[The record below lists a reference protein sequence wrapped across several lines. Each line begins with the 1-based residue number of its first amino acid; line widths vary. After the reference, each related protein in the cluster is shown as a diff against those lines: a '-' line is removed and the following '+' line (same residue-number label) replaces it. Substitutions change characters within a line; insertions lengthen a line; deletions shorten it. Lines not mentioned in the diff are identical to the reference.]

1 MRTGHGSA
9 PPRRT
14 ARLRTAALAL
24 AGLIVTALPAL
35 HAAPA
40 AAAGTNLALGK
51 TANASSANGQY
62 VASNLNDGN
71 QSTYWESTNG
81 SGVFPQWAELDLG
94 AGTSVNQVVLK
105 LPTGWGARTETLS
118 VQGSTDNSTF
128 TTIVASA
135 GYTFDPNAN
144 NNAVS
149 ISFGATSTR
158 YLRINITANTGWAA
172 GQLSELEVYG
182 PSNASTNLA
191 QGKNT
196 TASGTSQNYVPA
208 NATDGNQSTYWESTN
223 NAFPQWLQ
231 VDLGASVAV
240 NKVVLQTPVTN
251 WAARTET
258 LSVQGSTDG
267 SNFSDI
273 VASAGYTFDPASNS
287 TVTISFNATTTR
299 YLRLNITAN
308 TGWPAGQISEFQVYG
323 PTSGDT
329 QPPTAPTNLA
339 YTQASNGQITL
350 TWGASTDNVGVTNY
364 DVYANNALLTS
375 VPGSALT
382 YTDNPPTTETVTY
395 YVRARDAAGNQSANS
410 NSVTRNGQ
418 GATPPTAPS
427 NLQYTQPQSG
437 QIKLTWGASS
447 DAVGVTGY
455 NIYRNSAKI
464 ASVSGSTLTYTD
476 SVSDTLTV
484 SYYVTATNGAGLES
498 SPSNTVT
505 RTGSG
510 GNTTNL
516 ALNKPIDGTPYT
528 YTYAPANA
536 DDGDVTT
543 YFEGSSYPS
552 NLTVHLGANADIS
565 SVVVKLNPATVWSA
579 RTQTIAV
586 LGREQSATTF
596 STLVSAQGYS
606 FDPSGNQNSVTIPVT
621 ARVADVEISITSNS
635 GAPGGQCAELQVF
648 GTPAPNP
655 DLTPTSSSWTPSAP
669 VETDS
674 ITASTVIQNA
684 GTAASVATDVNFYL
698 GSNKIASTTVGALA
712 PGASQT
718 VSASLGTQSAGTYQ
732 LKTTVDESK
741 KNFELQSNQSYTNP
755 TSLVVKPVQSSDLVA
770 AAVNWT
776 PGNPAA
782 GNSVDFTVAL
792 KNQGTIAT
800 ASGAHNITLTLLDAN
815 GNTVTTLNGAYNG
828 TLASGAS
835 ANVDMGTWTA
845 ANGKYTVHT
854 VIADDAN
861 ELPIKQGNN
870 TSDTA
875 MFVGQGANMPYDMYE
890 AESGQLGGGATVVG
904 PNRTIG
910 DLAGEASGRK
920 AVTLDSIGDSVSW
933 TSRESTNTFDLR
945 YSIPDSSGGG
955 GINATLDLY
964 ANGTLVEPLNL
975 TSHYAWLYGAE
986 TGPGD
991 SPSAGSPRHIYDES
1005 AFLLPTSYPKGTVF
1019 KLQKDSA
1026 NSSQYAVDFMNLE
1039 QASQIANPDPAHL
1052 IVPAGF
1058 TQQDVQNAI
1067 NTVIQDTTG
1076 THTGVYLP
1084 AGQYSLTGR
1093 FTVYGHAVKI
1103 VGAGVWYTQFVAPQ
1117 GQTNTDTGWDV
1128 QSTASGSSF
1137 SGFAWFGNYTTRQ
1150 DGPGHTFQLTNVS
1163 NLTLDNLWIEHNV
1176 VGVWGLTAVKNST
1189 FTNLRIRDTLADGIN
1204 LTNGSQGNL
1213 ISNDEARTT
1222 GDDSFALFA
1231 AQDSCSGCKETGNTI
1246 QNVTALTPWRAA
1258 GVAVYGGYNNTV
1270 QNFYVADTLCYPG
1283 LTVSSLNFGFPF
1295 EGFEDSP
1302 PTTIQNFSLAR
1313 DGGHFWGNQAFG
1325 AVWMFSATNPF
1336 QGIRINDSTITDP
1349 TYTGIMFQTDYVNNT
1364 AQYPFQDTIF
1374 TNTTITGAHAN
1385 NDGYGNGKSG
1395 FGVWANPLPEAGQ
1408 GPPVGS
1414 VTFNHLVE
1422 SNNDVNIQN
1431 TSTSTFTITVNP

>member
-1 MRTGHGSA
+1 MRTGPASA
-9 PPRRT
+9 PPHAT
-14 ARLRTAALAL
+14 RLRTAALAL

-40 AAAGTNLALGK
+40 AAAAGTNLALGK
-51 TANASSANGQY
+51 SATASSVNGQYAASNLDDGDQASYWESANGSS
-62 VASNLNDGN
+62 A
-71 QSTYWESTNG
+71 
-81 SGVFPQWAELDLG
+81 FPQWAQIDLG
-94 AGTSVNQVVLK
+94 AATSADQVVLK
-105 LPTGWGARTETLS
+105 LPTGWGTRTETLS
-118 VQGSTDNSTF
+118 VQGSLDNSSF

-135 GYTFDPNAN
+135 GYTFDPNSSN
-144 NNAVS
+144 TVS

-158 YLRINITANTGWAA
+158 YLRINITANTGWPA

-182 PSNASTNLA
+182 STSTSSNLA

-196 TASGTSQNYVPA
+196 TASGSSQSYTPG

-231 VDLGASVAV
+231 VDLGASVAI
-240 NKVVLQTPVTN
+240 NKVVLQTPVAN

-258 LSVQGSTDG
+258 LAVQGSTDG
-267 SNFSDI
+267 SSFSDI
-273 VASAGYTFDPASNS
+273 VASAGYTFDPAGNS
-287 TVTISFNATTTR
+287 TVTISFNSSTTR
-299 YLRLNITAN
+299 YVRLNITAN

-329 QPPTAPTNLA
+329 QPPTAPANLA
-339 YTQASNGQITL
+339 YTQAGNGQVTL
-350 TWGASTDNVGVTNY
+350 TWGASTDNVGVSNY

-375 VPGSALT
+375 VPGSVLT
-382 YTDNPPTTETVTY
+382 YTDNPPTTQTVTY
-395 YVRARDAAGNQSANS
+395 YVRAHDAAGNQSANS

-427 NLQYTQPQSG
+427 DLQYTQPQSG

-455 NIYRNSAKI
+455 NVYRNSSKI
-464 ASVSGSTLTYTD
+464 ASVSGSTLTYMD

-510 GNTTNL
+510 GNSTNL

-536 DDGDVTT
+536 DDGDATT

-552 NLTVHLGANADIS
+552 NLTVHLDANADIS

-586 LGREQSATTF
+586 LGREQNATTF
-596 STLVSAQGYS
+596 STLVSAQSYG
-606 FDPSGNQNSVTIPVT
+606 FDPNSNQNSVTIPVT
-621 ARVADVEISITSNS
+621 ARVADVEISITGNS
-635 GAPGGQCAELQVF
+635 GAPGGQCAELQVM
-648 GTPAPNP
+648 GTLAPNP

-674 ITASTVIQNA
+674 ITASAVIQNA

-712 PGASQT
+712 PGATQT
-718 VSASLGTQSAGTYQ
+718 VSAGLGTQSAGTYQ
-732 LKTTVDESK
+732 LKTTVDESH

-755 TSLVVKPVQSSDLVA
+755 TGLVVKPVQSSDLVA
-770 AAVNWT
+770 SSVNWT

-800 ASGAHNITLTLLDAN
+800 ATGAHDITLTLLDSN

-828 TLASGAS
+828 SLASGAS
-835 ANVDMGTWTA
+835 ANVDLGTWTA
-845 ANGKYTVHT
+845 ANGKYTAHT
-854 VIADDAN
+854 VIAVDAN
-861 ELPIKQGNN
+861 ELPVKQGNN

-890 AESGQLGGGATVVG
+890 AENGQLGGGATVIG

-920 AVTLDSIGDSVSW
+920 AVTLDNTGDSVSW
-933 TSRESTNTFDLR
+933 TSRESSNTFDLR
-945 YSIPDSSGGG
+945 YSIPDASGGG

-991 SPSAGSPRHIYDES
+991 SPGAGSPRHIYDES
-1005 AFLLPTSYPKGTVF
+1005 GFLLPTSYPKGTVF
-1019 KLQKDSA
+1019 KLQKDSS
-1026 NSSQYAVDFMNLE
+1026 NGSQYAVDFMNLE
-1039 QASQIANPDPAHL
+1039 QASQTANPDPAHL
-1052 IVPAGF
+1052 VVPAGF

-1067 NTVIQDTTG
+1067 DTVIQDSTG
-1076 THTGVYLP
+1076 AHTGVYLP

-1093 FTVYGHAVKI
+1093 LTVYGKAVKI

-1117 GQTNTDTGWDV
+1117 SQANTDTGWDV

-1137 SGFAWFGNYTTRQ
+1137 SGFAWFGNYTVRQ
-1150 DGPGHTFQLTNVS
+1150 DGPGHTFQLTNIS
-1163 NLTLDNLWIEHNV
+1163 NITIDNLWIEHNV

-1258 GVAVYGGYNNTV
+1258 GVAVYGGFNNTV

-1283 LTVSSLNFGFPF
+1283 LTVSSLNFGFAF

-1302 PTTIQNFSLAR
+1302 PTTIANFSLAR

-1325 AVWMFSATNPF
+1325 AIWMFSATDPF
-1336 QGIRINDSTITDP
+1336 QGLRINDSTITDP
-1349 TYTGIMFQTDYVNNT
+1349 TYTGIMFQTDYVGNT

-1374 TNTTITGAHAN
+1374 TNTTVTGAHAD
-1385 NDGYGNGKSG
+1385 NDGFGNGKSG
-1395 FGVWANPLPEAGQ
+1395 FGVWANPLPETGQ

>member
-9 PPRRT
+9 TPRRA

-51 TANASSANGQY
+51 SATVSSVNGQY
-62 VASNLNDGN
+62 AASNLNDGN
-71 QSTYWESTNG
+71 QASYWESTNG
-81 SGVFPQWAELDLG
+81 SGVFPQWAQIDLG
-94 AGTSVNQVVLK
+94 AGTSVNQVVLRV
-105 LPTGWGARTETLS
+105 PTGWGARTETLS
-118 VQGSTDNSTF
+118 VQGSLDNSAF
-128 TTIVASA
+128 STIVASA
-135 GYTFDPNAN
+135 GYTFDPNSS
-144 NNAVS
+144 NAVS

-158 YLRINITANTGWAA
+158 YLRINITANTGWSA
-172 GQLSELEVYG
+172 GQLSELEIYG
-182 PSNASTNLA
+182 STTTSSNLA

-196 TASGTSQNYVPA
+196 TASGSSQSYVPA

-231 VDLGASVAV
+231 VDLGASVAI

-258 LSVQGSTDG
+258 LAVQGSTDG
-267 SNFSDI
+267 SAFSDI
-273 VASAGYTFDPASNS
+273 VASASYTFDPASNS

-299 YLRLNITAN
+299 FVRLNITAN

-339 YTQASNGQITL
+339 YTQASGGQITL
-350 TWGASTDNVGVTNY
+350 TWGASTDNVGVSNY
-364 DVYANNALLTS
+364 DIYANNALLTS

-382 YTDNPPTTETVTY
+382 YTDNPPTTQTITY

-437 QIKLTWGASS
+437 QVKLTWGAAS

-455 NIYRNSAKI
+455 NVYRNSSKI

-476 SVSDTLTV
+476 SVSDTLTA
-484 SYYVTATNGAGLES
+484 SYSVTATNAAGLES

-536 DDGDVTT
+536 DDGDATT
-543 YFEGSSYPS
+543 YYEGSSYPS
-552 NLTVHLGANADIS
+552 NLTVHLGANADVS
-565 SVVVKLNPATVWSA
+565 SVVVKLNPATAWSS

-586 LGREQSATTF
+586 LGREQNAATF
-596 STLVSAQGYS
+596 STLISAQSYS
-606 FDPSGNQNSVTIPVT
+606 FDPNSNQNSVTIPVT

-655 DLTPTSSSWTPSAP
+655 DLTVTSSSWTPSAP

-674 ITASTVIQNA
+674 ITASAVVQNA

-698 GSNKIASTTVGALA
+698 GSDKIASTTVGALA
-712 PGASQT
+712 PGATQT

-741 KNFELQSNQSYTNP
+741 KNFELQNNQSYTNP
-755 TSLVVKPVQSSDLVA
+755 TGLVVKPVQSSDLVA
-770 AAVNWT
+770 SSVNWT

-800 ASGAHNITLTLLDAN
+800 APGSHNITLTLSDSN
-815 GNTVTTLNGAYNG
+815 GSTVKTLTGSYTG

-845 ANGKYTVHT
+845 VNGKYTVHT
-854 VIADDAN
+854 VIAVDAN

-890 AESGQLGGGATVVG
+890 AETGQLGGGATVIG

-920 AVTLDSIGDSVSW
+920 AVTLNSTGDSVSW
-933 TSRESTNTFDLR
+933 TSRESSNTFDLR
-945 YSIPDSSGGG
+945 YSIPDASGGG
-955 GINATLDLY
+955 GSNATLDLY

-991 SPSAGSPRHIYDES
+991 SPGAGSPRHIYDES
-1005 AFLLPTSYPKGTVF
+1005 GFLLPTSYPKGTVF

-1026 NSSQYAVDFMNLE
+1026 NSSRYAVDFMNLE
-1039 QASQIANPDPAHL
+1039 QAGQTANPDPAHL
-1052 IVPAGF
+1052 VVPAGF

-1093 FTVYGHAVKI
+1093 LTVYGKAVKI

-1117 GQTNTDTGWDV
+1117 SQANTDTGWDV
-1128 QSTASGSSF
+1128 QSTANGSSF

-1150 DGPGHTFQLTNVS
+1150 DGPGHTFQLTNIS
-1163 NLTLDNLWIEHNV
+1163 NLTIDDLWIEHNV

-1258 GVAVYGGYNNTV
+1258 GVAIYGGYNNTV

-1302 PTTIQNFSLAR
+1302 PTTIANFSLAR

-1325 AVWMFSATNPF
+1325 AIWMFSATNPF

-1364 AQYPFQDTIF
+1364 AQYPFQDTVF
-1374 TNTTITGAHAN
+1374 TNTTITGAHAD
-1385 NDGYGNGKSG
+1385 NDGFGNGKSG

-1422 SNNDVNIQN
+1422 SNNDVNVQN

>member
-1 MRTGHGSA
+1 MRTEHGSA
-9 PPRRT
+9 PPR
-14 ARLRTAALAL
+14 AGRLRAGTLVLAA
-24 AGLIVTALPAL
+24 LIVTALPAL

-51 TANASSANGQY
+51 TATASSANGQY
-62 VASNLNDGN
+62 VASNLNDAN
-71 QSTYWESTNG
+71 QASYWESSNG
-81 SGVFPQWAELDLG
+81 STVFPQWAQIDLG

-105 LPTGWGARTETLS
+105 LPAGWGARTETLS
-118 VQGSTDNSTF
+118 VQGSTDDSTF
-128 TTIVASA
+128 STIVASA
-135 GYTFDPNAN
+135 GYTFDPSS

-149 ISFGATSTR
+149 ISFGATNTR
-158 YLRINITANTGWAA
+158 YLRINITANTGWPA
-172 GQLSELEVYG
+172 GQLSELEIYG
-182 PSNASTNLA
+182 PVTTSANLA
-191 QGKNT
+191 LGKNT
-196 TASGTSQNYVPA
+196 TASGSTQSYTPG
-208 NATDGNQSTYWESTN
+208 NATDGNQSTYWESTD

-231 VDLGASVAV
+231 VDLGASVAI
-240 NKVVLQTPVTN
+240 NKVVLQTPITN
-251 WAARTET
+251 WAARTQT
-258 LSVQGSTDG
+258 LAVQGSTDG
-267 SNFSDI
+267 SSFSDI

-287 TVTISFNATTTR
+287 TATISFNATTTR
-299 YLRLNITAN
+299 YVRLTITAN
-308 TGWPAGQISEFQVYG
+308 SGWPAGQIAEFQVYG

-329 QPPTAPTNLA
+329 QPPTAPTNLT

-350 TWGASTDNVGVTNY
+350 TWSASTDNVGVANY
-364 DVYANNALLTS
+364 DVYADNALLTS

-395 YVRARDAAGNQSANS
+395 FVRARDAAGNQSGNS

-418 GATPPTAPS
+418 SATPPTAPS
-427 NLQYTQPQSG
+427 NLAYTQPQSG

-455 NIYRNSAKI
+455 NIYRNSAKL

-476 SVSDTLTV
+476 AVADTLTV
-484 SYYVTATNGAGLES
+484 SYYVTASNAAGLES
-498 SPSNTVT
+498 AASNTVT

-510 GNTTNL
+510 GTGTNL

-552 NLTVHLGANADIS
+552 NLTVHLGANADIT
-565 SVVVKLNPATVWSA
+565 SVIVKLNPATVWSA

-596 STLVSAQGYS
+596 STLVPAQSYS
-606 FDPSGNQNSVTIPVT
+606 FDPNGNANTVTIPVT
-621 ARVADVEISITSNS
+621 ARVADVEISITGNS
-635 GAPGGQCAELQVF
+635 AAPGGQCAELQVI

-655 DLTPTSSSWTPSAP
+655 DLTVTSSSWAPSAP

-674 ITASTVIQNA
+674 ITASAVVQNA

-698 GSNKIASTTVGALA
+698 GSNKIATTGVGALA

-718 VSASLGTQSAGTYQ
+718 VSASLGTQSAGSYQ

-741 KNFELQSNQSYTNP
+741 KNFNLQNNQSFTNP
-755 TSLVVKPVQSSDLVA
+755 ANLVVQPVQSSDLVA
-770 AAVNWT
+770 SAVNWT

-792 KNQGTIAT
+792 KNQGTLAT
-800 ASGAHNITLTLLDAN
+800 ASGAHSITITLLDSN
-815 GNTVTTLNGAYNG
+815 GNTVTTLNGGYNG
-828 TLASGAS
+828 TLAAGAS
-835 ANVDMGTWTA
+835 ATVDLGTWTA

-854 VIADDAN
+854 VIAVDVN
-861 ELPIKQGNN
+861 ELPVKQGNN
-870 TSDTA
+870 TSDTPL
-875 MFVGQGANMPYDMYE
+875 FVGQGANMPYDMYE
-890 AESGQLGGGATVVG
+890 AENGQLGGGAAVIG

-920 AVTLDSIGDSVSW
+920 AVTLDNTGDSVSW
-933 TSRESTNTFDLR
+933 TSREPTNTFDLR
-945 YSIPDSSGGG
+945 YSIPDAPGGG

-964 ANGTLVEPLNL
+964 ANGALVEPLNL
-975 TSHYAWLYGAE
+975 TSHFAWLYGAE

-991 SPSAGSPRHIYDES
+991 SPGAGSPRHIYDES
-1005 AFLLPTSYPKGTVF
+1005 GFVLPTSYPKGTVF
-1019 KLQKDSA
+1019 RLQKDSS
-1026 NSSQYAVDFMNLE
+1026 NTSQYAIDFMNLE
-1039 QASQIANPDPAHL
+1039 QATQIANPDPAHL
-1052 IVPAGF
+1052 VVPAGF
-1058 TQQDVQNAI
+1058 TQQDVQNALDKVRMDS
-1067 NTVIQDTTG
+1067 TSTY
-1076 THTGVYLP
+1076 TGVYLP
-1084 AGQYSLTGR
+1084 AGQYSVTGR
-1093 FTVYGHAVKI
+1093 LLVYNKPVKV
-1103 VGAGVWYTQFVAPQ
+1103 VGAGVWYTQFVAPTTQ
-1117 GQTNTDTGWDV
+1117 SDTDTGWDL
-1128 QSTASGSSF
+1128 QSGASGSSF
-1137 SGFAWFGNYTTRQ
+1137 SAFAWFGNYTTRV
-1150 DGPGHTFQLTNVS
+1150 DGPGHTWDLRNQSNITIDNV
-1163 NLTLDNLWIEHNV
+1163 WIEHNV
-1176 VGVWGLTAVKNST
+1176 VGVWGASNVQNST

-1213 ISNDEARTT
+1213 ISNDEARST

-1231 AQDSCSGCKETGNTI
+1231 AQDQNAGGKLTGNTI
-1246 QNVTALTPWRAA
+1246 QNVTSLTPWRAA
-1258 GVAVYGGYNNTV
+1258 GVAVYGGFNNTV

-1302 PTTIQNFSLAR
+1302 PTVIQNFSLPR
-1313 DGGHFWGNQAFG
+1313 DGGHFWGQQAFG

-1336 QGIRINDSTITDP
+1336 QGIRINNATIIDP

-1364 AQYPFQDTIF
+1364 AQYPFQDTVF
-1374 TNTTITGAHAN
+1374 TNTTISGAQQD
-1385 NDGYGNGKSG
+1385 NDGYGAGKSG
-1395 FGVWANPLPEAGQ
+1395 FGIWANPLPEQGQ

-1422 SNNDVNIQN
+1422 SNNYINIEN
-1431 TSTSTFTITVNP
+1431 TTSTFTITVNP